1 MRDFSGLRTQTSL
14 MNTNVRRGQTCRIRS
29 GIGITGLLFLTALA
43 PLYAQKTD
51 IVVLQNGDRI
61 TGEIKKLERGRLE
74 YNTDDIGRLYIDW
87 TKVAKVS
94 SRKRYDVELQDGSR
108 FFGSMLEAPEPG
120 WVIILADQGPVTL
133 WIVSV
138 VKLTPLE
145 ATFFERIKGYIDL
158 GFSFQKANQL
168 TNWTSGTELAYRTIK
183 SEYKIQ
189 ASSYFSKQKNVEST
203 SSNLLGFQY
212 SRLFKSRW
220 LFLLLGRLQQNQEL
234 GLKLRSSFGGGGGRQ
249 AIQTNSML
257 LLLAAGVSATR
268 ETYYES
274 EGSQYNAEAFV
285 VANFDAFKYDKP
297 RLDSNL
303 SLVIFPNITDPGRV
317 RIEVKGRVS
326 YEVLKNFFIALSASD
341 QFDNRPIGEGASKN
355 DFRVDTSVSWSFR

>member
-1 MRDFSGLRTQTSL
+1 
-14 MNTNVRRGQTCRIRS
+14 MNRKIRRGQTRRIRF

-43 PLYAQKTD
+43 PLFAQKTD
-51 IVVLQNGDRI
+51 IVVLTNGDRI

-74 YNTDDIGRLYIDW
+74 YSTDDIGRLYIDW
-87 TKVAKVS
+87 TKVAKIS
-94 SRKRYDVELQDGSR
+94 SKQRFDVELNEGSR
-108 FFGSMLEAPEPG
+108 HFGSLEEAPDPG
-120 WVIILADQGPVTL
+120 WVIVLGDQGPATL
-133 WIVSV
+133 RIVSV
-138 VKLTPLE
+138 VKITPLE
-145 ATFFERIKGYIDL
+145 ATFFARIKGYIDL

-168 TNWTSGTELAYRTIK
+168 TNWTSGSELAYRTIK
-183 SEYKIQ
+183 SEYRIQ
-189 ASSYFSKQKNVEST
+189 ASSYFSQQRDVEST

-268 ETYYES
+268 ETYYEE

-285 VANFDAFKYDKP
+285 AANFDAFRYEKP

-303 SLVIFPNITDPGRV
+303 SLAIFPNITDPGRV
-317 RIEVKGRVS
+317 RIEAKGRVS
-326 YEVLKNFFIALSASD
+326 YEVLKNFFITLSASD
-341 QFDNRPIGEGASKN
+341 QFDNRPVGVGASKN

>member
-1 MRDFSGLRTQTSL
+1 
-14 MNTNVRRGQTCRIRS
+14 MNENILTGSPPRVRLGV
-29 GIGITGLLFLTALA
+29 GIAGLLLLVGLA

-51 IVVLQNGDRI
+51 IVVLTNGDRI

-74 YNTDDIGRLYIDW
+74 YNTDDVGRLFIDW

-94 SRKRYDVELQDGSR
+94 SRQRFDVELKDGSR
-108 FFGSMLEAPEPG
+108 FFGTLLEAPEPG
-120 WVIILADQGPVTL
+120 WVIVLADQGPVTL

-168 TNWTSGTELAYRTIK
+168 TNWTAATELSYRTVK
-183 SEYKIQ
+183 NEYRIQ
-189 ASSYFSKQKNVEST
+189 ASSYFSNQRSVEST
-203 SSNLLGFQY
+203 SSNLLSFQY
-212 SRLFKSRW
+212 GRLFKSRW
-220 LFLLLGRLQQNQEL
+220 QFLLLGRLQQNQEL
-234 GLKLRSSFGGGGGRQ
+234 GLKLRSSLGGGGGRQ

-268 ETYYES
+268 ETSYEK
-274 EGSQYNAEAFV
+274 EGSPYNAEAFV
-285 VANFDAFKYDKP
+285 AVNFDAFKYEKP

-303 SLVIFPNITDPGRV
+303 SLVIFPNITDPGRI
-317 RIEVKGRVS
+317 RIEANGRVS
-326 YEVLKNFFIALSASD
+326 YEILKNFFITLSASD
-341 QFDNRPIGEGASKN
+341 QFDNRAVGEGVSKN
-355 DFRVDTSVSWSFR
+355 DFRIDTSISWSFR